1 MSDRDSIY
9 QGSELRPLKRYPT
22 CAWFRTSCCS
32 IVLLVCSTGV
42 WAASQLQIPK
52 PSDPLKPAP
61 PPPALEP
68 SVVNLEVRL
77 PAEELAVAVDQAF
90 PQVSAREDNWDDAGT
105 LGGREDFRF
114 LYRLVRGP
122 FRYRMDH
129 DHFDVWFD
137 QVRYRIWARMNQGG
151 TMVEGRCGHGDDP
164 PRRLNLSTR
173 SALTWSDTWRIQSRT
188 TFGEPTFVE
197 PCRLEGLDLDAT
209 PLLKSVL
216 EPRLTA
222 LAQSIDRIIHE
233 RTEAK
238 KRAETVWQKI
248 QEPVELGP
256 DRWLQ
261 FNPRDARVSPITSHG
276 TQVVQT
282 SVNLVMEPKVL
293 SGSRPASTQV
303 PLPTLQLAPLAL
315 EGFHLALPITIEYSR
330 INQRLEQEM
339 VGQVIQAPLGNSIRI
354 DGVQLYG
361 SGDRLILALRVSG
374 GVNGTIY
381 TAGTPVFDEG
391 LGVLRFLDLDYT
403 MDTRNVLVR
412 SANWMFQQNIL
423 SSLQE
428 NAFIDLSD
436 ELKALRSRLGSAL
449 TRELG
454 PNAHLEGDVAK
465 VRPSGIYPTSSGVE
479 VHLIADGSM
488 WLELK

>member
-1 MSDRDSIY
+1 MGQRTNGVRSEPADATSCCAPAAGRGRARRRERCRYRRDRRRHWRRCRKRCRDRGRGWGSRRRGAPATWRTTASSRSRESEAGIQHRNRRVQTGLLRLHDGERLHGELSDTHATPRDSIY

-22 CAWFRTSCCS
+22 CAWFRTCCCS

-42 WAASQLQIPK
+42 WAASELQIPK

-90 PQVSAREDNWDDAGT
+90 PQVSAREDNWDNAGT

-151 TMVEGRCGHGDDP
+151 TMVEVFFCNGDHP

-256 DRWLQ
+256 NRWLQ

-293 SGSRPASTQV
+293 NGSRPASTQV
-303 PLPTLQLAPLAL
+303 PLPPLQLAPLAL
-315 EGFHLALPITIEYSR
+315 EGFHLALPITIEY
-330 INQRLEQEM
+330 
-339 VGQVIQAPLGNSIRI
+339 G
-354 DGVQLYG
+354 
-361 SGDRLILALRVSG
+361 
-374 GVNGTIY
+374 
-381 TAGTPVFDEG
+381 
-391 LGVLRFLDLDYT
+391 
-403 MDTRNVLVR
+403 
-412 SANWMFQQNIL
+412 
-423 SSLQE
+423 
-428 NAFIDLSD
+428 
-436 ELKALRSRLGSAL
+436 
-449 TRELG
+449 
-454 PNAHLEGDVAK
+454 
-465 VRPSGIYPTSSGVE
+465 
-479 VHLIADGSM
+479 
-488 WLELK
+488 